1 MYTDA
6 LSCIKHS
13 FENTKTGMF
22 CLRKT
27 AEFRLRETS
36 TFVAI
41 LFSLTTVE
49 MVRFELMTP
58 CLPDKC
64 SPSELHPRFL
74 MTAIRIDIFP
84 DISTS
89 NSEQFRG

>member
-1 MYTDA
+1 MQF
-6 LSCIKHS
+6 SMC
-13 FENTKTGMF
+13 MF

-41 LFSLTTVE
+41 LFSPTTVE

-64 SPSELHPRFL
+64 SPSELHPRIMSVMFCFDSL
-74 MTAIRIDIFP
+74 GDDRHL
-84 DISTS
+84 
-89 NSEQFRG
+89 